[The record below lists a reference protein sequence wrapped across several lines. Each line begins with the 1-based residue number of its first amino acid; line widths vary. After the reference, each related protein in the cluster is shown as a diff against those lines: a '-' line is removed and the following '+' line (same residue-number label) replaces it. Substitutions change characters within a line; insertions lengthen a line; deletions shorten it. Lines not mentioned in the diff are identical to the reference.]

1 VSYCAHPMAF
11 VSRQRVRFGDE
22 DHAQIVY
29 YPRFFHFFHC
39 AFEDFFEE
47 QGYPYRDCLD
57 VDRVGWPAVHAEC
70 DFEKPVRFG
79 AILELEVAVA
89 RVGEKS
95 ATFRYHGRLGGE
107 TVCRGTIVVAC
118 ISMDTYAARPI
129 PDKYRALFE
138 KHLAPA
144 S

>member
-1 VSYCAHPMAF
+1 MAF